1 MQDSRITHKLV
12 GRDLDSWDVCSNIQ
26 NDMLVC
32 DIYIYI
38 YICPHVFHIDNR
50 IYSYTY

>member
-38 YICPHVFHIDNR
+38 YIYVHMYFI
-50 IYSYTY
+50 